1 MGTTKRLYQVWKG
14 NNRFFCGGRLIF
26 GPEVGSLLLSTFL
39 IFSPSVVFCTQVAA
53 KIIQPSPHLGISVLA
68 VAVLLTV
75 WDLLVLFMTSGR
87 DPGIVPRNKQP
98 PEVEG
103 EISSAS
109 TEFVNNRSPDL
120 RLPRIK
126 DVTVNGVTV
135 NVKYCDTCLL
145 YRPPRA
151 SHCSICNNCVQKFDH
166 HCPWVGQCIGLRN
179 YRFYFLFVSSTTFL
193 CIYVFTFSWVNILL
207 QRSHRSLWKAMAKEV
222 PSVVLIIYTF
232 IMVWFVGGLT
242 IFHLYLISRNQTT
255 YENFRSRYDKK
266 ENPYNLGAWR
276 NFKDIFLS
284 PIPPSLNDF
293 RSIVREEPVEFVAA
307 VTPVVA
313 GNSIVPK
320 ENASMEV
327 SETKVGISGNMQ
339 LPRILQ
345 GLDYGDIVD
354 NLKIRGSDVGHSFD
368 SFIFSVAQET
378 TQAGGTDEAKVA
390 ADHHNIN
397 MES

>member
-166 HCPWVGQCIGLRN
+166 HCPWVGQCIGL
-179 YRFYFLFVSSTTFL
+179 
-193 CIYVFTFSWVNILL
+193 
-207 QRSHRSLWKAMAKEV
+207 
-222 PSVVLIIYTF
+222 
-232 IMVWFVGGLT
+232 
-242 IFHLYLISRNQTT
+242 TT

>member
-242 IFHLYLISRNQTT
+242 IFHLYLISRNQLISTT
-255 YENFRSRYDKK
+255 VDDGRTSALVQQGRLLYE
-266 ENPYNLGAWR
+266 
-276 NFKDIFLS
+276 FLC
-284 PIPPSLNDF
+284 
-293 RSIVREEPVEFVAA
+293 
-307 VTPVVA
+307 
-313 GNSIVPK
+313 
-320 ENASMEV
+320 
-327 SETKVGISGNMQ
+327 
-339 LPRILQ
+339 IL
-345 GLDYGDIVD
+345 
-354 NLKIRGSDVGHSFD
+354 
-368 SFIFSVAQET
+368 
-378 TQAGGTDEAKVA
+378 
-390 ADHHNIN
+390 
-397 MES
+397 